1 MSKPFEDWPLLMS
14 RKAVGECLGLSTPR
28 VSKLF
33 KLPDFPLLDDSK
45 REQVIVNTVLVDYI
59 QRRAAK

>member
-1 MSKPFEDWPLLMS
+1 MSKPFAEWPLLMS
-14 RKAVGECLGLSTPR
+14 REDVHECLGLSVPR

-33 KLPDFPLLDDSK
+33 KAYGFPLLDDSK

-59 QRRAAK
+59 QRRVTK